1 MIKQPLFL
9 GNQPFNKS
17 TSNHI
22 FLYFSLYSLSAS
34 NLTVSS
40 SSSRGSLA
48 SSRGSL
54 ASSRGSL
61 SSISFTDIYGL
72 PQYERPEG
80 GSDVPDPSFRYLL
93 PLETHSRDGS
103 AFGPKRSHDTPQSL
117 TSLSSRSSLSSLSPP
132 SSPMDTPYHSAPQD
146 CPLAQMTEEYM
157 EVASRGLLEGLRGQ
171 TQTNQQ
177 TSLPGEIEVGGS
189 GAAHHLEEKSHRDG
203 GLQGTHSST
212 GRLIQI

>member
-1 MIKQPLFL
+1 M
-9 GNQPFNKS
+9 
-17 TSNHI
+17 SNHI
-22 FLYFSLYSLSAS
+22 NPKWPFLSVCSLSAS

-61 SSISFTDIYGL
+61 SSVSFTDIYGL
-72 PQYERPEG
+72 PQYERTEG
-80 GSDVPDPSFRYLL
+80 NSDVLDPSFRYLL
-93 PLETHSRDGS
+93 PLETHSRDGL

-132 SSPMDTPYHSAPQD
+132 SSPMDTPYHSVPQD

-157 EVASRGLLEGLRGQ
+157 EVASRGLRNQ
-171 TQTNQQ
+171 TQSQQ
-177 TSLPGEIEVGGS
+177 HTTLPGEGEVGIP
-189 GAAHHLEEKSHRDG
+189 ATAHLLEGKSHRDG
-203 GLQGTHSST
+203 VLQGTHNST
-212 GRLIQI
+212 GDE